1 MRIVNYNYLKE
12 AYGLLETK
20 GNKLSNKRVR
30 RLAYLDVHQN
40 NYTSYRLYNSYKK
53 IMNSEA
59 ANNQLMVIM
68 IVVGLI
74 VAIMLFIFL
83 W

>member
-20 GNKLSNKRVR
+20 GSKLSNKRVR

-40 NYTSYRLYNSYKK
+40 NYTSYGLYNSYKK
-53 IMNSEA
+53 IVNSEA

-74 VAIMLFIFL
+74 IAIMLFIFL

>member
-12 AYGLLETK
+12 AYGLLEAK
-20 GNKLSNKRVR
+20 GHKLSNKRVR

-40 NYTSYRLYNSYKK
+40 NYTSYGLYNSYRK
-53 IMNSEA
+53 IVNSEA
-59 ANNQLMVIM
+59 ANNQLMLIM

-74 VAIMLFIFL
+74 VATMLFIFL